1 MLKKVAFCIGNKK
14 LKYLIILSFFLFI
27 LTLIETISI
36 ASIVPITYVITNL
49 ENINALYDY
58 KIFEILFRLEF
69 INTNNIL
76 LISII
81 FLVLIYFMKAIYSIF
96 IAFLQAKFLFDIK
109 KNISETLVSKAINQ
123 KKENLIDLDS
133 SVIVR
138 RSIDEVRN
146 FLDYILKPLGN
157 IIIEIFSI
165 IGLILATIYIAPLFF
180 LVIIMSAFLSY
191 LLISIFKN
199 IIKVWGNERYIFE
212 RDRHKILQN
221 LILGIKEIKILSSE
235 KYFFDRFKAQ
245 TDGLLKVEKK
255 FFIFEFIPK
264 IYFELFFI
272 IIFSIFIFYFKNF
285 NQNYSE
291 MFSILA
297 IYAIAAFRTIPA
309 INKII
314 RSLQNIEFGKKVLNE
329 IYNNLTNINEQKIY
343 GEIDILFNKKIEFK
357 NINFSYTDDKPIF
370 QNFNFD
376 FKKNQRILVKGDS
389 GVGKSTLVDFL
400 SGFLAPQSGSI
411 IIDEKKKHDF
421 PFYVKLPKLSYVPQ
435 KIKLFDSSIEKNI
448 TMKLFENINN
458 NEDKTMLNE
467 IIELVG
473 LDKINLS
480 KRISEVSI
488 GETGD
493 KLSGGQKQR
502 IGIARALFRKP
513 NFLILDE
520 ATNALDK
527 ESEINLLKKIINLS
541 HIQNLVLITHRE
553 FDQNYFDK
561 IIDLKK

>member
-480 KRISEVSI
+480 KKISEVSI

>member
-165 IGLILATIYIAPLFF
+165 IGLVVATIYIAPLFF

-480 KRISEVSI
+480 KKISEVSI